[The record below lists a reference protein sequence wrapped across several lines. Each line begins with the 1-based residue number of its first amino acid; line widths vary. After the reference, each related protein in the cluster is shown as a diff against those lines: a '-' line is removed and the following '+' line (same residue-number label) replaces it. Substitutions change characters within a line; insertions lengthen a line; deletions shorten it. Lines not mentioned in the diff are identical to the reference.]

1 MSPQETASSEIT
13 EITKAVDLALEQ
25 PFSWEKLAYTLLLF
39 LVCLVAMRLLTRFL
53 DGAVKSL
60 GVEKSLHSFIG
71 FITHVLLWLVTIII
85 VLSYVGVEVTS
96 LIALLSVIG
105 LAISLAVQGILANVA
120 GGIMLLLS
128 KPFKIGD
135 YIQTGGVEG
144 VVDDISMGYTRIKT
158 FDNKIIFI
166 PNGEISKEKII
177 NFTGQETRR
186 VDLTFSVPA
195 YADPQKVKTI
205 MRSAIDRNSM
215 TLFTPEPIVCL
226 SKINDNS
233 VNYTMRSWC
242 ATTDYWKV
250 YYDLLEGLWDDFA
263 AAGIKLTGHPQHLHL
278 EGSEEK

>member
-1 MSPQETASSEIT
+1 MVSQETASAEIT
-13 EITKAVDLALEQ
+13 EITKTMEKVLDQ
-25 PFSWEKLAYTLLLF
+25 PFSWEKLAYALLIF
-39 LVCLVAMRLLTRFL
+39 LVCLAAMKLITRFL
-53 DGAVKSL
+53 DKAVKSL
-60 GVEKSLHSFIG
+60 GVEKGLHSFIRS
-71 FITHVLLWLVTIII
+71 IARVLLWLVTIII
-85 VLSYVGVEVTS
+85 VLGYLGVEVTS
-96 LIALLSVIG
+96 LVALLSVIG
-105 LAISLAVQGILANVA
+105 LAISLAVQGILTNVA
-120 GGIMLLLS
+120 GGIMLLMS

-158 FDNKIIFI
+158 FDNKMIFV

-195 YADPQKVKTI
+195 HADPQVVKSI

-215 TLFTPEPIVCL
+215 TLFTPEPVVCL

-242 ATTDYWKV
+242 ATADYWKV

-278 EGSEEK
+278 DDSGEA